1 MQLEYGPIIKKI
13 ILLKK
18 QLEYDRYIHAQAF
31 QCKNTN
37 ITTNPADRICI
48 F

>member
-1 MQLEYGPIIKKI
+1 MQLEYGPIIKNLI
-13 ILLKK
+13 ILKK
-18 QLEYDRYIHAQAF
+18 QLEYERYIHAPAF

-37 ITTNPADRICI
+37 ITTKPADRICI